1 MKEVKTTLL
10 LIIKDEQV
18 LLAEK
23 LRGFGKVKLNGV
35 GGKVE
40 PNETVDEAMIRE
52 CREEIGVIPQN
63 FKKQGIIVFDEF
75 VKGEREKV
83 VMSLYVAKN
92 FEGTPLKS
100 DEMDPKFYPIKNIP
114 YKKMF
119 PDDGLWLPYVLSG
132 KKVLGEFKYDEN
144 FNILNHNIKI
154 VEEIE

>member
-10 LIIKDEQV
+10 LIIKDEQI

-23 LRGFGKVKLNGV
+23 LRGFGKGKLNGV

-52 CREEIGVIPQN
+52 CREEIGVIPLNWQ
-63 FKKQGIIVFDEF
+63 KQGIIVFDEF

-114 YKKMF
+114 YKKNV
-119 PDDGLWLPYVLSG
+119 PR
-132 KKVLGEFKYDEN
+132 
-144 FNILNHNIKI
+144 
-154 VEEIE
+154 

>member
-1 MKEVKTTLL
+1 
-10 LIIKDEQV
+10 
-18 LLAEK
+18 
-23 LRGFGKVKLNGV
+23 
-35 GGKVE
+35 
-40 PNETVDEAMIRE
+40 MIRE

-144 FNILNHNIKI
+144 FNILSHNIKI